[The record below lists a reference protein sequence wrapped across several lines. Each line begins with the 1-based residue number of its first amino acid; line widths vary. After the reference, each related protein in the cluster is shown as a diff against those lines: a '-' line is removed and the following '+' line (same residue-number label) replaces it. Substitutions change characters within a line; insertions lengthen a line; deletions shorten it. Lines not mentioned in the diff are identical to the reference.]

1 MRQRRRQRRPDQ
13 FLSLMTVVVL
23 VEDVHVRL
31 EDGGQFG
38 ELSGLMNERRCVRE
52 GHLDVQGDH
61 SG

>member
-1 MRQRRRQRRPDQ
+1 
-13 FLSLMTVVVL
+13 MTVVVL